1 MTVREA
7 GSSLTSSMTDLERLF
22 RRLVDNLIA
31 IDPARL
37 HRPLALGD
45 LLGSV
50 MPYRTNR
57 RSLQI
62 DTVED
67 FEMLVLRLAAG
78 EGGFVRLA
86 SDDVAQVFRDQLES
100 PNPDLEVLRE
110 HARAELFL
118 GTEPLAHALGPGP
131 EEAYAPPEEEFDFP
145 AVIPIETARTPVPA
159 PAKGTPPSRR
169 AATEP
174 PSGARESFRAEP
186 PSHRAATEPPSGARE
201 RDPGAREPLR
211 AEPSSRPLFTAEPAT
226 PPPPPPPMMPPPPRM
241 TAEPEPRSRRRDS
254 GVRCSYCGGHLP
266 AGRTVNFCPHC
277 GQNQSLTRC
286 PECQSELELGW
297 KHCIS
302 CGHPIGEG

>member
-1 MTVREA
+1 MN
-7 GSSLTSSMTDLERLF
+7 DLERLF

-67 FEMLVLRLAAG
+67 YEMLVLRLAAG

-145 AVIPIETARTPVPA
+145 AVIPIDAARTPVPA
-159 PAKGTPPSRR
+159 PARGEPPQRR

-186 PSHRAATEPPSGARE
+186 PSQPA
-201 RDPGAREPLR
+201 
-211 AEPSSRPLFTAEPAT
+211 AEPSSRPIFTAEPAT
-226 PPPPPPPMMPPPPRM
+226 PTPPPPMMPPPPRM

-302 CGHPIGEG
+302 CGHPVGEV

>member
-1 MTVREA
+1 
-7 GSSLTSSMTDLERLF
+7 MTDLERLF

-62 DTVED
+62 DSVED
-67 FEMLVLRLAAG
+67 YEMLVLRLAAG

-86 SDDVAQVFRDQLES
+86 SEDVAQVFRDQLEG

-110 HARAELFL
+110 HAKAELFL

-131 EEAYAPPEEEFDFP
+131 EEAYAPPEEELEFP
-145 AVIPIETARTPVPA
+145 TVIPIEAARTPVPA
-159 PAKGTPPSRR
+159 PSRAEPPSRR
-169 AATEP
+169 AA
-174 PSGARESFRAEP
+174 EP
-186 PSHRAATEPPSGARE
+186 PSHPAAEPSGRRGTEPP
-201 RDPGAREPLR
+201 
-211 AEPSSRPLFTAEPAT
+211 SRPLFTAEPAT
-226 PPPPPPPMMPPPPRM
+226 PTPPPMMPPPPRM
-241 TAEPEPRSRRRDS
+241 TAEPEPRGRRRDS

-302 CGHPIGEG
+302 CGHPVGEV